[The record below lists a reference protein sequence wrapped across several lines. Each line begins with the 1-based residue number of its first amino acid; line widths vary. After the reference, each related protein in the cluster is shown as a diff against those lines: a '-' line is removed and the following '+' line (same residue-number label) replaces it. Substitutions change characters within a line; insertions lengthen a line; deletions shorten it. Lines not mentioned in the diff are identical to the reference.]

1 MRYVWQETIFYNLL
15 LKWLYGKLDVY
26 VTNFDGLDIKWQ
38 TRKIDFRFRF
48 SLKIELRSFKKLN
61 EFYVSEFSKHA
72 EIHVDDSV

>member
-1 MRYVWQETIFYNLL
+1 MRYVWQETIFNNLL
-15 LKWLYGKLDVY
+15 LKWLYGKIDVY

-61 EFYVSEFSKHA
+61 EFYVSELSKHA
-72 EIHVDDSV
+72 EIHVVDSV